1 MIFQINIVI
10 AIVITDS
17 LYLVWDST
25 MRAFHHT
32 PEFQSI
38 IMKLSKIPL
47 DSITPHL
54 EFQRT
59 PKLWVPLTR
68 NSTGLQNSTPGIP
81 LDSGIPSSTYQNST
95 GLQNSTPLIPVD
107 SAISGFRLPG
117 IPPGSRTPY
126 LAFRWTLEF
135 RVPLT
140 GIPPDS
146 TRNPHRTWNS
156 SGIPPEFQ
164 VHFY

>member
-10 AIVITDS
+10 AIVIKDS

-47 DSITPHL
+47 DSITPDL
-54 EFQRT
+54 EFQWT
-59 PKLWVPLTR
+59 SKLWVPLTR

-81 LDSGIPSSTYQNST
+81 LDS
-95 GLQNSTPLIPVD
+95 
-107 SAISGFRLPG
+107 
-117 IPPGSRTPY
+117 
-126 LAFRWTLEF
+126 EF

-146 TRNPHRTWNS
+146 RTPHLAFQRTPQFPGSAYPEFHWTPELHTWHS
-156 SGIPPEFQ
+156 AGPGIPPEFR
-164 VHFY
+164 VYFY